1 MLLRDYL
8 DSFHQAIG
16 KIDDYGFTKSIDIK
30 EEIRPAKQAVTNA
43 KIDLIDGSVLHVR
56 IYIDAKY
63 KIEVIGYAY
72 QYQGVKG
79 KLIFR
84 YDNARHKPESGFK
97 DHKHLYDGS
106 VVQQSS
112 MPDISDVV
120 DEVIKYI

>member
-1 MLLRDYL
+1 MSLRDYL

-16 KIDDYGFTKSIDIK
+16 KIDDYGFADSIDIK
-30 EEIRPAKQAVTNA
+30 EEIRPAKQAAINA
-43 KIDLIDGSVLHVR
+43 KIILVDGSILHIK

-63 KIEVIGYAY
+63 KIEVISYSY
-72 QYQGVKG
+72 QYQNEKE

-84 YDNARHKPESGFK
+84 YDNARHKPELGFK
-97 DHKHLYDGS
+97 DHKHLNDS
-106 VVQQSS
+106 SMVQSS

>member
-1 MLLRDYL
+1 MSLRNYL

-16 KIDDYGFTKSIDIK
+16 KINDYGFAESIDIK
-30 EEIRPAKQAVTNA
+30 EEIRSAKQAVTNA
-43 KIDLIDGSVLHVR
+43 KINLVDGSVLQIK

-63 KIEVIGYAY
+63 KIEVISYAY
-72 QYQGVKG
+72 QYHDAKG

-84 YDNARHKPESGFK
+84 YDNARHKPASGFK
-97 DHKHLYDGS
+97 DHKHLYDGTM
-106 VVQQSS
+106 VQYS